1 MSTRKSFVA
10 SGLIRCT
17 WVPTALVGLTVA
29 VLAVVGTGGGGGGS
43 SLHAGTAMD
52 ARTVKIPMTRV
63 VVTFMAILRF
73 ERKGARGTHGTASAV
88 ADGGRMWHGRPTA
101 A

>member
-1 MSTRKSFVA
+1 
-10 SGLIRCT
+10 
-17 WVPTALVGLTVA
+17 
-29 VLAVVGTGGGGGGS
+29 
-43 SLHAGTAMD
+43 AGTAMD

-101 A
+101 ASRPPRRRYRGGMLTRLTLDDIDIDDEQAYGHIAIYGAVRDYLARR